1 MSDWPDRV
9 NGVPNISGHE
19 AEVAQATA
27 HDGVVFRDASAVD
40 FGSIRSAFAIA
51 LHQHQPLIPAGG
63 DDLSTAAVI
72 SNLQYMMEHPDEG
85 DNHNAPVFAWCYE
98 RIADF
103 VPELV
108 HQGHHPR
115 IMLDYSGTLLHGLAN
130 MGREDILDKLRTVT
144 CNDDYKGCVEWLGM
158 PWGHPVAPST
168 PAADFALHVRA
179 WQQHFAALFGL
190 EALSRV
196 KGFSP
201 AEMAL
206 PNEPDVAYSFV
217 KTLRDAGYWWVLVQE
232 HTVEQEN
239 GNGVER
245 PHLPHRLVC
254 TNSTGET
261 ASIVAIVK
269 TQGSDTK
276 LVAQMQPFHE
286 AKGLERTEQGTIA
299 VPPIVTQIGD
309 GENGGV
315 MMNEFPDMFR
325 QTMAEASGSDTPP
338 MNVTEYLEFVVQ
350 AGLREE
356 DFPVLRPLFQKRI
369 WDRMEPG
376 EGPDKLHEVT
386 EQLRREDERFHMEGG
401 SWTNDRSWVEGYDDV
416 IGPMERAS
424 AAFHETLD
432 GREVDTDEHRYRN
445 ALYHLLISQTS
456 CYRYWG
462 EGRWTEYGKE
472 LCRRLQA
479 ILENDF

>member
-1 MSDWPDRV
+1 
-9 NGVPNISGHE
+9 
-19 AEVAQATA
+19 
-27 HDGVVFRDASAVD
+27 
-40 FGSIRSAFAIA
+40 
-51 LHQHQPLIPAGG
+51 
-63 DDLSTAAVI
+63 
-72 SNLQYMMEHPDEG
+72 
-85 DNHNAPVFAWCYE
+85 
-98 RIADF
+98 
-103 VPELV
+103 
-108 HQGHHPR
+108 
-115 IMLDYSGTLLHGLAN
+115 
-130 MGREDILDKLRTVT
+130 
-144 CNDDYKGCVEWLGM
+144 
-158 PWGHPVAPST
+158 
-168 PAADFALHVRA
+168 
-179 WQQHFAALFGL
+179 
-190 EALSRV
+190 
-196 KGFSP
+196 
-201 AEMAL
+201 
-206 PNEPDVAYSFV
+206 
-217 KTLRDAGYWWVLVQE
+217 
-232 HTVEQEN
+232 
-239 GNGVER
+239 VER

>member
-1 MSDWPDRV
+1 MNDWPDRV

-19 AEVAQATA
+19 EEVAGATA
-27 HDGVVFRDASAVD
+27 HDGVVFRDASPID
-40 FGSIRSAFAIA
+40 FGAIRSAFAIA

-63 DDLSTAAVI
+63 DDLATAGVI
-72 SNLQYMMEHPDEG
+72 SNLQHMMEHPDVG
-85 DNHNAPVFAWCYE
+85 DNHNAAVFAWCYE
-98 RIADF
+98 RIGDF

-115 IMLDYSGTLLHGLAN
+115 VMLDYSGTLLHGLAD
-130 MGREDILDKLRTVT
+130 MGRQDILDKLRTIT

-168 PAADFALHVRA
+168 PAVDFGLHVRA
-179 WQQHFAALFGL
+179 WQHHFASLFGT

-206 PNEPDVAYSFV
+206 PNEPDVAYRFV
-217 KTLRDAGYWWVLVQE
+217 KTLRDCGYWWVLVQE

-254 TNSTGET
+254 TNSEGET

-276 LVAQMQPFHE
+276 LVAQMQPYHE
-286 AKGLERTEQGTIA
+286 AKGLERTEQRNVSI
-299 VPPIVTQIGD
+299 PPLVTQIGD

-325 QTMAEASGSDTPP
+325 QTMAEASGSATPP

-356 DFPVLRPLFQKRI
+356 DLPVLRPLFQKQI

-376 EGPDKLHEVT
+376 EGPEKLRKVI
-386 EQLRREDERFHMEGG
+386 EQLRQDDDHFHMEGG
-401 SWTNDRSWVEGYDDV
+401 SWTNDRSWVQGYDEV

-432 GREVDTDEHRYRN
+432 GREVKTDEHRYRN

-472 LCRRLQA
+472 LCRRLGA